1 MSATVRRLA
10 PFAVAAAVL
19 LAGARTAAGQ
29 DFIAPHEQL
38 AFDRP
43 EAWSLNYF
51 ASVSLLTGFGTPTA
65 RRPGSLEASLEL
77 VSVPHLDAEQR
88 TVGFG
93 GLKEEDLNKTPVFV
107 RPRLTVGLPADFSL
121 TVAYVP
127 PVRAFGIRS
136 NLLAVALDR
145 PLWRGERWAVGARLY
160 GQLGTAEGSFT
171 CTEEDAA
178 GGDDPERNPF
188 GCEKPSADQ
197 ASLRY
202 AGVELSASYRL
213 ERLGGLTP
221 HLGAAFNH
229 FENRFQVD
237 ARTFGFRDRTL
248 LLTDGST
255 VSLAAGL
262 TYPWHD
268 RSGLGVEL
276 FYSPLE
282 VARRSRPRETDPLVN
297 LRLLLSHRFR

>member
-1 MSATVRRLA
+1 MSPIVRRLA
-10 PFAVAAAVL
+10 PLAVVAAVLAVAA
-19 LAGARTAAGQ
+19 TASGQ
-29 DFIAPHEQL
+29 DFIAPHEEL

-51 ASVSLLTGFGTPTA
+51 ASVSLLTGFGTPKA
-65 RRPGSLEASLEL
+65 RRPGELEAAIEL
-77 VSVPHLDAEQR
+77 GWVPHLDAEQR

-93 GLKEEDLNKTPVFV
+93 GLKEEDLNQTPVFI
-107 RPRLTVGLPADFSL
+107 RPRLAVGLPADFSL

-127 PVRAFGIRS
+127 PVRAFGVKS
-136 NLLAVALDR
+136 NLLALSLDR
-145 PLWRGERWAVGARLY
+145 PLWTGERWTLGTRLY
-160 GQLGTAEGSFT
+160 GQTGTAEGAFT

-178 GGDDPERNPF
+178 GGDDLELNPF
-188 GCEKPSADQ
+188 GCEAASADQ
-197 ASLRY
+197 ATLRY
-202 AGVELSASYRL
+202 AGLELSASYRL
-213 ERLGGLTP
+213 EGLGGLTP
-221 HLGAAFNH
+221 HLAAALNYFD
-229 FENRFQVD
+229 NRFQVN

-248 LLTDGST
+248 LLADGST
-255 VSLAAGL
+255 YSLAAGL

-282 VARRSRPRETDPLVN
+282 VTRRNRPRDTDPLFN